1 MLKSI
6 VKKRTQKQKII
17 FPVNCALLFYLH
29 IKLHS
34 NRPITKHIMNALP
47 LLTYLAINPLKRKR
61 FQKFFQLNTY
71 HGTRIDM
78 QQAFELKHY

>member
-17 FPVNCALLFYLH
+17 VPLNCVLLFYLH

-47 LLTYLAINPLKRKR
+47 LLTYLAIIPLKRKR

-71 HGTRIDM
+71 HGTRNDM